1 MAPVNAPDL
10 SKASAAVDAALKAR
24 EYDQAA
30 QTLLLLQRQKDLTDQ
45 QAQEVH
51 GRMLRL
57 QADLVGAI
65 ERGDPKARAAAE
77 MLRRSSLR

>member
-1 MAPVNAPDL
+1 MNAVDL

-30 QTLLLLQRQKDLTDQ
+30 QTLLLLQRQKDLTEQ

-51 GRMLRL
+51 GRMVRL
-57 QADLVGAI
+57 QADLVSALA
-65 ERGDPKARAAAE
+65 RGDPKAQAAAE
-77 MLRRSSLR
+77 TLRRSTMR